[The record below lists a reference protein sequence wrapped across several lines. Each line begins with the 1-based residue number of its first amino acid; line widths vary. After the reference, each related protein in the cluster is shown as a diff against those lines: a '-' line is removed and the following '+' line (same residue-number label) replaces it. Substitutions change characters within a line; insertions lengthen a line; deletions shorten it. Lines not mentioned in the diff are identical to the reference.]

1 MLSRKNYFETLCKA
15 AEKGDTLV
23 TILCYIEYTVDF
35 KKHPYAVQ
43 VVYTEYKTREDKEG
57 NWF

>member
-43 VVYTEYKTREDKEG
+43 VVYTEYKTRED
-57 NWF
+57 